1 MNNLLVALFL
11 VCTFGTAAQAQTEV
25 VTRAPGLEFVTK
37 TRIPGAD
44 ETMMSLCYVTDD
56 LVVFGIV
63 LTSDVQGYALASD
76 GCETSYD
83 QLYSEDKIVA
93 AQALGL
99 IPAEINPVAGN
110 DWKHK
115 LGIYGL
121 LLSGCLGLIAVI
133 IRRVKSLLGYDLR
146 GPMRKK
152 AALRI
157 LSAMC
162 HMAKCDGIVD
172 SIELTHIRKTI
183 RRLTG
188 RNYPTSEVI
197 QMVDSIDMS
206 AGLDEH
212 HFIAFGKGLRDR
224 EKDLMMQGI
233 LSVAIASGRLIPVEH
248 AFATE
253 LAYGLGIPGE
263 DFRRLLDLVY
273 ASEDAA

>member
-1 MNNLLVALFL
+1 MKNFIIALF
-11 VCTFGTAAQAQTEV
+11 VFCAFGTTLRAEDIAV
-25 VTRAPGLEFVTK
+25 VRVPGLEFVTE

-44 ETMMSLCYVTDD
+44 GAMMSLCYVTDD

-63 LTSDVQGYALASD
+63 LTSNVESYALASD
-76 GCETSYD
+76 ACENGYD
-83 QLYSEDKIVA
+83 QLYSENKIVA

-99 IPAEINPVAGN
+99 ISDDINPVAGN
-110 DWKHK
+110 DWKHN

-121 LLSGCLGLIAVI
+121 LISGCLGLIAVI

-157 LSAMC
+157 LSAMS

-172 SIELTHIRKTI
+172 SIELKHIRKTI

-197 QMVDSIDMS
+197 HMVDSIDMS
-206 AGLDEH
+206 GGLDEH

-263 DFRRLLDLVY
+263 DFRRLLELVL
-273 ASEDAA
+273 ATEDVA

>member
-1 MNNLLVALFL
+1 MNRLIVAVFL
-11 VCTFGTAAQAQTEV
+11 YCTLSTAALAQTDAVIRE
-25 VTRAPGLEFVTK
+25 PGLEFVAETL
-37 TRIPGAD
+37 IPGAD
-44 ETMMSLCYVTDD
+44 DTMMSLCYVTEN
-56 LVVFGIV
+56 LVVFGLV

-76 GCETSYD
+76 RCNTTYD
-83 QLYSEDKIVA
+83 QLYPEEKIIA

-99 IPAEINPVAGN
+99 ISADIKPKAGN
-110 DWKHK
+110 DWKHN

-121 LLSGCLGLIAVI
+121 LVSGCLGLIAVI
-133 IRRVKSLLGYDLR
+133 IRRIKSLLGYDLR

-162 HMAKCDGIVD
+162 HMAKCDGLVD
-172 SIELTHIRKTI
+172 SIELTHIRTTI

-188 RNYPTSEVI
+188 RNYPTSEII
-197 QMVDSIDMS
+197 QMVSAIDMS
-206 AGLDEH
+206 EGLNEH

-263 DFRRLLDLVY
+263 DFRRLLDQVLATELPV
-273 ASEDAA
+273 